1 MADQGE
7 AVFRQRVCRGCKAV
21 FCICRS
27 CDRGQRYCG
36 PDCRLRV
43 LRAQRRRAHRRHQNS
58 PEGRLDHRDRQ
69 RAYRKRCAQRRWA
82 SVDPA
87 VEKPGASLVD
97 DRQVG
102 ALQPTS
108 QGLDVTS
115 SSTLIP
121 FGAPSLPEETAAAT
135 ENVTDTSSAALA
147 GSSMIATWKS
157 GSAQLVV
164 PSSSA
169 APMSGFGSEP
179 TGSKDWQPSP
189 SCIICGQRGRFVDPF
204 PRGMNNAE
212 ISPSTAPT

>member
-7 AVFRQRVCRGCKAV
+7 AVFRQRVCHGCNAV

-43 LRAQRRRAHRRHQNS
+43 LREQRRRANRRHQNS

-69 RAYRKRCAQRRWA
+69 RAYRKRCVQRRWA

-102 ALQPTS
+102 ALQPAS

-115 SSTLIP
+115 SSSLIP
-121 FGAPSLPEETAAAT
+121 LGAPSLPEETAAAT

-147 GSSMIATWKS
+147 CSSMIAAWKS

-164 PSSSA
+164 PSSA
-169 APMSGFGSEP
+169 APISGFGSP
-179 TGSKDWQPSP
+179 R
-189 SCIICGQRGRFVDPF
+189 CIICGRRGRFVDPF
-204 PRGMNNAE
+204 PRGMHNAE
-212 ISPSTAPT
+212 ISPPTAPT